1 MYAAEHRM
9 KGGEVTMKCVRTAV
23 SVTLVFGSLAGAALA
38 ADGVLLKQQST
49 PGSYCHVKFPAIRG
63 KTLAT
68 DNPELKRSDTGDIID
83 YYGPCDERPTGKDQV
98 AAQRLEEQ
106 HHWREYLN
114 RG

>member
-1 MYAAEHRM
+1 MR
-9 KGGEVTMKCVRTAV
+9 GGEITMKYVRTTV
-23 SVTLVFGSLAGAALA
+23 SVALIFGSLAGAAVA

-49 PGSYCHVKFPAIRG
+49 PGSYCHMKFSAIRG

-68 DNPELKRSDTGDIID
+68 DDPELKRSDTGDIID